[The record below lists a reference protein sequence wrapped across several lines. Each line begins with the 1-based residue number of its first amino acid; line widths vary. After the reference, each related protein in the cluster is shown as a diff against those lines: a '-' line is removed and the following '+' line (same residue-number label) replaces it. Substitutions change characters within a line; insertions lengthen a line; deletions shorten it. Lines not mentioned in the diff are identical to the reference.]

1 MRKHVVRLGSL
12 WLASIGL
19 ATVALAGRSAVA
31 EPAVVASIMPVH
43 ALVAGVMDGV
53 GAPAI
58 VVRGASSP
66 HSYALKP
73 SQARLL
79 ERAKIVFWIGPIY
92 ETFLDKTLMTLAS
105 KGTVVP
111 LMGAPGVTLLP
122 TRGGGVWEDDDELHG
137 HAKDAK
143 PANDEADGHLFL
155 DPANAKAMTRSIA
168 ATLAKADAANA
179 ARYEAN
185 AASLLT
191 RLDTLDLELRTKL
204 SSARE
209 RPYLVFHDAYQYFEK
224 RYGLKAAGSI
234 TVTPD
239 RRPGAR
245 RLSELRKRIA
255 SAEAVC
261 VFSEPQ
267 FEPSLV
273 KTVVEGTNARTGV
286 LDPLGA
292 DLTPGPNAY
301 FAMMRNLAKAF
312 AGCLA
317 G

>member
-1 MRKHVVRLGSL
+1 MKVYGSRLSVVQ
-12 WLASIGL
+12 LASL
-19 ATVALAGRSAVA
+19 ATIAVF
-31 EPAVVASIMPVH
+31 SI
-43 ALVAGVMDGV
+43 ALVA
-53 GAPAI
+53 P
-58 VVRGASSP
+58 VRGERRVP
-66 HSYALKP
+66 
-73 SQARLL
+73 ARGEDPAAVEVELFSAM
-79 ERAKIVFWIGPIY
+79 ESGDIEVQVF
-92 ETFLDKTLMTLAS
+92 
-105 KGTVVP
+105 
-111 LMGAPGVTLLP
+111 
-122 TRGGGVWEDDDELHG
+122 
-137 HAKDAK
+137 AKDAK
-143 PANDEADGHLFL
+143 QADDEADGHLFL
-155 DPANAKAMTRSIA
+155 DPANAKAMARSIA
-168 ATLAKADAANA
+168 ATLVRADAANA

-191 RLDTLDLELRTKL
+191 RLDALDAELRAIL
-204 SSARE
+204 VPARE

-224 RYGLKAAGSI
+224 RYGLEAAGSI

-245 RLSELRKRIA
+245 RLAALRKRVA
-255 SAEAVC
+255 SVEALC

-273 KTVVEGTNARTGV
+273 ETVSEGTKARTGV

-292 DLTPGPNAY
+292 DLTPGPDAY